1 MSARAS
7 VQRKPITLAKK
18 AEILSD
24 VKAGKASKTEIAR
37 KYGIAKSTLAGIIKN
52 EARVTAAFN
61 DGEFAPKRK
70 KMRTAA
76 NKGLEDV
83 LLAWIQRARSANL
96 PVNGVV
102 LKAKAEEV
110 ALRMNLKFSCSDGWL
125 DRFRKRHGLV
135 FRSIVG
141 ESAAVDEATCNDWRL
156 TKLKD
161 LLREYNPRDIYNVD
175 ETAVFYQML
184 PQKTLALA
192 GDSCTGG
199 KHSKVRITVLVGAN
213 MTGTDKLKL
222 FVIGKSKS
230 PRCFKNIKTL
240 PVTYTANAKAWMTR
254 SLFEQ
259 WLRDMDRRFV
269 KEKRRVLFLVDNCPG
284 HGQVAGLEAIRVEFL
299 PANTTAKLQPMDQ
312 GVISSLKRHYRRSLL
327 QRM

>member
-24 VKAGKASKTEIAR
+24 VKAGKASKAEIAR

-102 LKAKAEEV
+102 LKAKGEEV

-135 FRSIVG
+135 FRSIV
-141 ESAAVDEATCNDWRL
+141 V
-156 TKLKD
+156 
-161 LLREYNPRDIYNVD
+161 
-175 ETAVFYQML
+175 
-184 PQKTLALA
+184 
-192 GDSCTGG
+192 
-199 KHSKVRITVLVGAN
+199 
-213 MTGTDKLKL
+213 
-222 FVIGKSKS
+222 
-230 PRCFKNIKTL
+230 
-240 PVTYTANAKAWMTR
+240 PV
-254 SLFEQ
+254 Q
-259 WLRDMDRRFV
+259 
-269 KEKRRVLFLVDNCPG
+269 
-284 HGQVAGLEAIRVEFL
+284 GL
-299 PANTTAKLQPMDQ
+299 
-312 GVISSLKRHYRRSLL
+312 
-327 QRM
+327 